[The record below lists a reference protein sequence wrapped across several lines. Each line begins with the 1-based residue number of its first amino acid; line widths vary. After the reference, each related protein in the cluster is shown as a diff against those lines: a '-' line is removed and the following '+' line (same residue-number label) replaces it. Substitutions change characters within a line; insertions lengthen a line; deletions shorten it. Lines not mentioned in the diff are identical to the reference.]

1 MKKTPWYSE
10 LTEAQYLAA
19 LAFARENGLAIES
32 GGGVGAG
39 EYYYVRILP
48 TDPGAP
54 EWTDDMISGLEAALA
69 DAE

>member
-10 LTEAQYLAA
+10 LTEAEYLAA

-32 GGGVGAG
+32 GQDVGSG
-39 EYYYVRILP
+39 DYYVRTLP
-48 TDPGAP
+48 TDEGAP
-54 EWTDDMISGLEAALA
+54 EWTADMIAGLEAALA